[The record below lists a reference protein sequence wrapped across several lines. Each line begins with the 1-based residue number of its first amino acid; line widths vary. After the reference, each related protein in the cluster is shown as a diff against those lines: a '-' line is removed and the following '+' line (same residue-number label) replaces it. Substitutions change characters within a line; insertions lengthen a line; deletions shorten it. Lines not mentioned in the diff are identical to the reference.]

1 MARVQPR
8 TLIAASFLAAAF
20 AAPAAWSATAPAD
33 ACSLLPPSV
42 VSKEIGRPF
51 GTPERG
57 VAPRPYANTARGTD
71 CYYHAHRG
79 TLMFRIYFDAS
90 PDQAKDLFARLQMF
104 FGSGPHVSG
113 VGDETYF
120 DSKHALHERKGNV
133 RFYLELS
140 GVEEPVAAKEKQLTS
155 IARAIGGRL

>member
-1 MARVQPR
+1 MAHLQTR
-8 TLIAASFLAAAF
+8 TLVAATFLAVF

-33 ACSLLPPSV
+33 PCSLLSPSA
-42 VSKEIGRPF
+42 VSKEVGRPF
-51 GTPERG
+51 AAPEKS
-57 VAPRPYANTARGTD
+57 VAPRPFANTARGTD

-79 TLMFRIYFDAS
+79 TLMFRIYYDAS
-90 PDQAKDLFARLQMF
+90 PAQSKELFARLAAF
-104 FGSGPHVSG
+104 FGSGPPVPG

-140 GVEEPVAAKEKQLTS
+140 GVEEPAPAKEKQLTS
-155 IARAIGGRL
+155 LAKEIGGRL